1 MATTSAAQ
9 KEPIIR
15 LNKVTVRYGSYT
27 VFEDTSLDIYQGDL
41 FGIVGLSGSGKTTLL
56 NTIIGVVVPQ
66 EGEILFRM
74 EEKAKPKK
82 GGKADEKTLI
92 SYKPLSK
99 NLLTIRKIFGFAAQE
114 PSFYPKLTL
123 RENLEYFASM
133 YDLKDNVRKNNI
145 KTVLELVNL
154 EAFSDLLSDQLS
166 GGMKKRLDI
175 ACALIQNPDVLILDE
190 PTSDLDPLLRMQMW
204 DLIKKIN
211 KNGTT
216 IIISSHFLNE
226 MEKLC
231 TRIGIINQK
240 KIDLVGTMDYIKD
253 KYSRDEEIHIE
264 TIPGNYDEIVR
275 QLNRAGGI
283 NISNVLNK
291 GHELVVCTR
300 NTVDTMSALL
310 AIIKRQK
317 EHLVDITVTRPSLAE
332 VFESLLRE
340 KKNG

>member
-1 MATTSAAQ
+1 MQPSNAVQ

-15 LNKVTVRYGSYT
+15 LNNITVRYGSYT
-27 VFEDTSLDIYQGDL
+27 VFENTNLEIHKGDI
-41 FGIVGLSGSGKTTLL
+41 FGVVGLSGSGKTTLL
-56 NTIIGVVVPQ
+56 NAIIGVITPQ
-66 EGEILFRM
+66 DGEVLFRL
-74 EEKAKPKK
+74 EEKQTHHVN
-82 GGKADEKTLI
+82 GKAETRLSV

-99 NLLTIRKIFGFAAQE
+99 NLLKIRGFFGFAAQE

-123 RENLEYFASM
+123 KENLDYFASM
-133 YDLKDNVRKNNI
+133 YGLNESVKKNNI
-145 KTVLELVNL
+145 KTVLELVGL
-154 EAFSDLLSDQLS
+154 DSFSNLLSDQLS
-166 GGMKKRLDI
+166 GGMRKRLDI

-240 KIDLVGTMDYIKD
+240 KIELVGTMDYIKE
-253 KYSRDEEIHIE
+253 KYTRDEEVHLE
-264 TIPGNYDEIVR
+264 TIPGNYEDMIR
-275 QLNRAGGI
+275 QLNRHELK
-283 NISNVLNK
+283 ISNIINK

-300 NTVDTMSALL
+300 ESVDVMYTLL
-310 AIIKRQK
+310 GIIKRQK
-317 EHLVDITVTRPSLAE
+317 EHLVDISITRPTLAE
-332 VFESLLRE
+332 VFESLLKE